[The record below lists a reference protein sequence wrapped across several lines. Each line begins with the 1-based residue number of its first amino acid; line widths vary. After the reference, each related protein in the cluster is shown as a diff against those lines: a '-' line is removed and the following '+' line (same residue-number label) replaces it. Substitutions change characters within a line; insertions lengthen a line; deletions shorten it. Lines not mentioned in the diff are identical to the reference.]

1 METASWQANPL
12 ACRKHHFP
20 KAVIC
25 ESFLS
30 FLSDFK
36 ELFLQ
41 LYLNEPEAAA
51 ASSLF
56 FYKI

>member
-12 ACRKHHFP
+12 ACKKHHFP

-25 ESFLS
+25 EAFLP
-30 FLSDFK
+30 FVSDFE

-41 LYLNEPEAAA
+41 LYLNEPEVAAA
-51 ASSLF
+51 
-56 FYKI
+56 